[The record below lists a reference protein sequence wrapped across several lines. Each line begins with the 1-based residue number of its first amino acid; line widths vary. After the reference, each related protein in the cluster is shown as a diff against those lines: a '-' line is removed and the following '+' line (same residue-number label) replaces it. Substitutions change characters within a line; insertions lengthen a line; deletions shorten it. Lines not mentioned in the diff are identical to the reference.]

1 MPAKTTVLRVAV
13 PTPVYRTFDYLPPNN
28 HKIESLTPGMRLR
41 IPFGRARLV
50 GVLISIENNSRIES
64 SRLKKVIEVLDE
76 QSLLPA
82 NIMQLL
88 RWVNRYYHC
97 PPGECYTAALPIL
110 LRKGEPAI
118 AKGETFWSLT
128 PAGHQIEPDTLKRA
142 PRQYALFLFLRA
154 QPDGVKREQLESHSA
169 NWQNAMRE
177 LIKKGWVESKD
188 RACVVD
194 EIYTEKSIAPQMN
207 TAQQAAVHTVSL
219 QHEHFQPY
227 LLEGVTGS
235 GKTEVYLN
243 IIKSFVAR
251 GLQALVL
258 VPEIG
263 LTPQLLER
271 FRNRLQVPV
280 AVLHS
285 GLSDQE
291 RLVAWLM
298 ASNGEAPVVIG
309 TRSAV
314 FTPLAKPGIIV
325 VDEEHDISLKQLE
338 GFRYH
343 ARDVA
348 VMRARQL
355 DIPIVLGTATPSLE
369 SLYNVEQNKYQHLVL
384 PERAGTAIHPELKVI
399 DLRRIPMP
407 DKISPTLATEIKKRL
422 QNKEQVLLFLNRRG
436 FAPTLI
442 CHDCGWTAD
451 CERCNTH
458 MTLHRRK
465 NKLRCHHCGA
475 ERAVPK
481 QCPSCDTE
489 EILQTL
495 GQGTERIEDALAE
508 RFPTARIL
516 RIDRDSTRRKGSLQT
531 MLDQIHAGDV
541 DILVGTQMLAKGHDF
556 PNVTLVGVLDM
567 DQGLMSAD
575 FRASERM
582 AQLLV
587 QVAGRAGRA
596 EKPGEVLIQ
605 THYPDHPLLQTLLK
619 EGYPAFARAAL
630 KEREQSG
637 LPPYSAMTLLR
648 AESVNEKEPMSFL
661 SDARQIAEQQ
671 AGNNVFILGPV
682 PAPMEKRAGRFRAQ
696 LLIQAEQRNHL
707 QQLLTNWV
715 ESIESLKSARKVR
728 WSIDV
733 DPMETY

>member
-1 MPAKTTVLRVAV
+1 MSKKATVLQVAV
-13 PTPVYRTFDYLPPNN
+13 PAPVYRTFDYLPPGNC
-28 HKIESLTPGMRLR
+28 KIDSLVPGMRLR
-41 IPFGRARLV
+41 IPFGRSRLV
-50 GVLISIENNSRIES
+50 GILVSIENNSRVEPA
-64 SRLKKVIEVLDE
+64 RLKKVIEVLDKE
-76 QSLLPA
+76 ALLPA
-82 NIMQLL
+82 DLLQLL
-88 RWVNRYYHC
+88 HWVRHYYHC
-97 PPGECYTAALPIL
+97 PPGECYAAALPVL

-118 AKGETFWSLT
+118 AQGDKYWFLT
-128 PAGHQIEPDTLKRA
+128 PTGLETDAETLKRA
-142 PRQYALFLFLRA
+142 PRQQALLNFLKHHSDAVNRA
-154 QPDGVKREQLESHSA
+154 LLDAHSP
-169 NWQNAMRE
+169 NWQNTMRE
-177 LIKKGWVESKD
+177 LIKKGL
-188 RACVVD
+188 AQ
-194 EIYTEKSIAPQMN
+194 TEERTRLTNIPANKKISGPELN
-207 TAQQAAVHTVSL
+207 EAQQAAVSSISS
-219 QHEHFQPY
+219 QHAHFQPY
-227 LLEGVTGS
+227 LLEGITGS

-243 IIKSFVAR
+243 IIQSFIER
-251 GLQALVL
+251 DEQALVL

-271 FRNRLQVPV
+271 FHQRLQVPV

-291 RLVAWLM
+291 RLAAWLM
-298 ASNGEAPVVIG
+298 ASTGQAPVVIG

-314 FTPLAKPGIIV
+314 FTPLKNPGIII
-325 VDEEHDISLKQLE
+325 VDEEHDISLKQLD

-355 DIPIVLGTATPSLE
+355 DIPVVLGTATPSLE
-369 SLYNVEQNKYQHLVL
+369 SLYNARQNKYQHLTL
-384 PERAGTAIHPELKVI
+384 PERAGTATHPELKVV
-399 DLRRIPMP
+399 DLRRVPMP
-407 DKISPTLATEIKKRL
+407 DRISPTLAAEIEKRL
-422 QNKEQVLLFLNRRG
+422 TRREQVLLFLNRRG

-458 MTLHRRK
+458 MTLHKRK

-475 ERAVPK
+475 ERPVPI
-481 QCPSCDTE
+481 QCPSCQAED
-489 EILQTL
+489 LQTL
-495 GQGTERIEDALAE
+495 GQGTERIENALAE
-508 RFPTARIL
+508 RFPQARVL

-531 MLDQIHAGDV
+531 MLDQVHADEV

-556 PNVTLVGVLDM
+556 PNVTLVGILDM

-619 EGYPAFARAAL
+619 HGYPAFADAAL
-630 KEREQSG
+630 KERQDTG
-637 LPPYSAMTLLR
+637 LPPCSAMTLLR
-648 AESVNEKEPMSFL
+648 AESVNEKEPMAFL
-661 SDARQIAEQQ
+661 SEARREAETLT
-671 AGNNVFILGPV
+671 GKDVFILGPV

-696 LLIQAEQRNHL
+696 LLIQAGQRHQL
-707 QQLLTNWV
+707 QQLLANWV
-715 ESIESLKSARKVR
+715 NSIESLKSARKVR

-733 DPMETY
+733 DPMEMY

>member
-1 MPAKTTVLRVAV
+1 MPAKATVLQVAV
-13 PTPVYRTFDYLPPNN
+13 PTPVYRTFDYLPPKNC
-28 HKIESLTPGMRLR
+28 KTTSLVPGMRLR
-41 IPFGRARLV
+41 IPFGRSRLV
-50 GVLISIENNSRIES
+50 GVLVSIENNSRIES
-64 SRLKKVIEVLDE
+64 SRLKRVIEVLDDE
-76 QSLLPA
+76 SLLPT
-82 NIMQLL
+82 NLMQLL
-88 RWVNRYYHC
+88 RWISRYYHC
-97 PPGECYTAALPIL
+97 PPGECYSAALPVL

-118 AKGETFWSLT
+118 AKGETYWSLT
-128 PAGHQIEPDTLKRA
+128 KDGNKIDSDTLKRA
-142 PRQYALFLFLRA
+142 PRQQELLAFLHEHA
-154 QPDGVKREQLESHSA
+154 DGANREQLTTHSA

-177 LIKKGWVESKD
+177 LIKKGWANSENRTRTVNES
-188 RACVVD
+188 
-194 EIYTEKSIAPQMN
+194 ITEKIPGPKLN
-207 TAQQAAVHTVSL
+207 DAQQAAVDTVSL
-219 QHEHFQPY
+219 QHEHFQPF
-227 LLEGVTGS
+227 LLDGVTGS

-243 IIKSFVAR
+243 IIQSFIER
-251 GLQALVL
+251 GEQALVL

-271 FRNRLQVPV
+271 FRQRLQIPV

-291 RLVAWLM
+291 RLAAWLM
-298 ASNGEAPVVIG
+298 ASNGQAPVVIG

-314 FTPLAKPGIIV
+314 FTPLANPGIIII
-325 VDEEHDISLKQLE
+325 DEEHDISLKQLE

-348 VMRARQL
+348 VMRAHQL
-355 DIPIVLGTATPSLE
+355 NIPVVLGTATPSLE
-369 SLYNVEQNKYQHLVL
+369 SLYNVRQNKYQHIVL
-384 PERAGTAIHPELKVI
+384 PERAGTATHPELKVV
-399 DLRRIPMP
+399 DLRRLPMP
-407 DKISPTLATEIKKRL
+407 DRISPTLAAGIEQRL
-422 QNKEQVLLFLNRRG
+422 KNKEQVLLFLNRRG

-465 NKLRCHHCGA
+465 NKLRCHHCGV
-475 ERAVPK
+475 EHAVPQ
-481 QCPSCDTE
+481 QCPSCQTE
-489 EILQTL
+489 DLQTL

-508 RFPTARIL
+508 RFPDARIL

-531 MLDQIHAGDV
+531 MLDQIHDGKV

-556 PNVTLVGVLDM
+556 PNVTLVGILDM

-619 EGYPAFARAAL
+619 HGYPAFAKAAL
-630 KEREQSG
+630 KERQDSG

-648 AESVNEKEPMSFL
+648 AESVNEKEPMGFL
-661 SDARQIAEQQ
+661 SDARKNAEQLTS
-671 AGNNVFILGPV
+671 NNVFILGPV

-696 LLIQAEQRNHL
+696 LLVQADQRNHL
-707 QQLLTNWV
+707 QQLLGNWV
-715 ESIESLKSARKVR
+715 QSIESLKSARKVR

>member
-1 MPAKTTVLRVAV
+1 MLTKATVLQVAV
-13 PTPVYRTFDYLPPNN
+13 PTPVYRTFDYLPPKNC
-28 HKIESLTPGMRLR
+28 KTTSLVPGMRLR
-41 IPFGRARLV
+41 IPFGRSRLV
-50 GVLISIENNSRIES
+50 GILISIENNSRIES
-64 SRLKKVIEVLDE
+64 SRLKRVIEVLDDE
-76 QSLLPA
+76 PLLPA
-82 NIMQLL
+82 NLMQLL
-88 RWVNRYYHC
+88 GWISRYYHC
-97 PPGECYTAALPIL
+97 PPGECYSAALPTL
-110 LRKGEPAI
+110 LRKGKPAI
-118 AKGETFWSLT
+118 AKGEAFWLLT
-128 PAGHQIEPDTLKRA
+128 ANGLEADPNTLKRA
-142 PRQYALFLFLRA
+142 PRQQELLQFLSK
-154 QPDGVKREQLESHSA
+154 QPEGVNREQLESYSA

-177 LIKKGWVESKD
+177 LIKKGWANTED
-188 RACVVD
+188 RTRTVNEPIA
-194 EIYTEKSIAPQMN
+194 EKIPGPKLN
-207 TAQQAAVHTVSL
+207 DAQQAAVDTVSL
-219 QHEHFQPY
+219 QHEHFQPF
-227 LLEGVTGS
+227 LLDGVTGS

-243 IIKSFVAR
+243 IIRSFIER
-251 GLQALVL
+251 GEQALVL

-271 FRNRLQVPV
+271 FRQRLQVPV

-291 RLVAWLM
+291 RLAAWLM
-298 ASNGEAPVVIG
+298 ASSGQTPVVIG

-314 FTPLAKPGIIV
+314 FTPLARPGIIII
-325 VDEEHDISLKQLE
+325 DEEHDISLKQLE

-355 DIPIVLGTATPSLE
+355 NIPVVLGTATPSLE
-369 SLYNVEQNKYQHLVL
+369 SLFNVQQNKYQHLIL
-384 PERAGTAIHPELKVI
+384 PERAGTASHPELKVV

-407 DKISPTLATEIKKRL
+407 DRISPTLATGIKQRL
-422 QNKEQVLLFLNRRG
+422 KNKEQVLLFLNRRG

-465 NKLRCHHCGA
+465 NKLRCHHCGV
-475 ERAVPK
+475 ERAVPQ
-481 QCPSCDTE
+481 QCPSCQAED
-489 EILQTL
+489 LQTL
-495 GQGTERIEDALAE
+495 GQGTERIEDALKE
-508 RFPTARIL
+508 RFPDARVL

-531 MLDQIHAGDV
+531 MLDQIHDGKV

-556 PNVTLVGVLDM
+556 PNVTLVGILDM

-619 EGYPAFARAAL
+619 HGYPAFAEAAL
-630 KEREQSG
+630 KERQESG

-648 AESVNEKEPMSFL
+648 AESVNEKEPMGFL
-661 SDARQIAEQQ
+661 SDARKNAEQLT
-671 AGNNVFILGPV
+671 GNNVFILGPV

-696 LLIQAEQRNHL
+696 LLVQADQRTHL
-707 QQLLTNWV
+707 QQLLGNWV
-715 ESIESLKSARKVR
+715 QSIESLKSARKVR